1 MKWQKKYARLSGNMN
16 SKYCASTTSYN
27 PGLTRNTTVPE
38 DCDIL
43 ISGGGAAG
51 LLATAALAD
60 RGLKVICCTPESPRQ
75 ARSNDNRITAL
86 LNPSIEY
93 LEKKDIW
100 SELARCAVPMN
111 GLVVVDALH
120 GHDQLRVDFRPGEF
134 GLQDFGHVVSH
145 AELLAR
151 LEDIVAGM
159 PGIQLHH
166 EERTFSVLPRTGEV
180 MVRMHSGKRYRAK
193 LVIAADGRNSA
204 VRNSC
209 GIAVR
214 KHGFSQSALTFNVT
228 HDDSHENK
236 SIEVHDRNGPF
247 TLVPVPD
254 CNDSHQSSVVWMD
267 TRHRVWE
274 LASMSSEQLG
284 REATRR
290 SGGLL
295 GDLEVVSTV
304 KSWPIHAQHAVRIAS
319 ERCVLIGE
327 AAHVVPPIGAQGF
340 NMSIA
345 DIAELD
351 MSIGS
356 HLDPGCPAVIERYA
370 RKRKLPVLSRWWCV
384 LLLNHLSIARTTLTQ
399 QTRRKLISI
408 TSRGGALR
416 ELLVTGMSGKPVGQG
431 VSESCAIP
439 PGQPQH
445 D

>member
-16 SKYCASTTSYN
+16 STFCASATSCN
-27 PGLTRNTTVPE
+27 PGQIRNTTVPE

-51 LLATAALAD
+51 LLATAAFAG
-60 RGLKVICCTPESPRQ
+60 RGLKVICCTPEPARQ
-75 ARSNDNRITAL
+75 ARPNDNRITAL
-86 LNPSIEY
+86 LNPSIKY
-93 LEKKDIW
+93 LETKGIW
-100 SELARCAVPMN
+100 SELARCAVPMK
-111 GLVVVDALH
+111 GLVVVDTLH
-120 GHDQLRVDFRPGEF
+120 GHDPLRVDFRPDEF
-134 GLQDFGHVVSH
+134 GLQDFGHVISH
-145 AELLAR
+145 ADLLAR
-151 LEDIVAGM
+151 LEEIVAGM
-159 PGIQLHH
+159 PSIQLHH
-166 EERTFSVLPRTGEV
+166 EERTFSVLPRTGEI
-180 MVRMHSGKRYRAK
+180 MVRMYSGKRYRSR

-204 VRNSC
+204 VRHSC
-209 GIAVR
+209 GITIR

-228 HDDSHENK
+228 HDVSHENK
-236 SIEVHDRNGPF
+236 SLEVHDRNGPF

-254 CNDSHQSSVVWMD
+254 RNDNHQSSVVWMD
-267 TRHRVWE
+267 TRPRAGE
-274 LASMSSEQLG
+274 LASMSSEKLG

-295 GDLEVVSTV
+295 GDLEVVSAV
-304 KSWPIHAQHAVRIAS
+304 KSWPILAQHADCIAS
-319 ERCVLIGE
+319 ERCVLIAE

-356 HLDPGCPAVIERYA
+356 HPDPGCPAVIERYA
-370 RKRKLPVLSRWWCV
+370 RKRNLPVLSRWWCV
-384 LLLNHLSIARTTLTQ
+384 LLLNHLSIARTTLTKE
-399 QTRRKLISI
+399 TRRKLISI

-431 VSESCAIP
+431 VLETGAIP
-439 PGQPQH
+439 TGQPQH